1 MNGLRLLLLLSATLL
16 GACGY
21 VRSEHYDLSDTRD
34 QVTIG
39 QMLNS
44 DNQVIDAHGAL
55 RLHAQALFL
64 QLRDLH
70 ADIGTHQMHCRLQ
83 DAHGDIIDEQT
94 QSIVQAPGQTLL
106 LGICYF
112 PLRRDL
118 VTGLWHY
125 DIDLDDAP
133 VADNHLIMRP

>member
-1 MNGLRLLLLLSATLL
+1 MPHLIETIDALEARGVGFRSLTESIDITTPGGRL
-16 GACGY
+16 
-21 VRSEHYDLSDTRD
+21 VF
-34 QVTIG
+34 
-39 QMLNS
+39 
-44 DNQVIDAHGAL
+44 NQVIDAHGAL

-70 ADIGTHQMHCRLQ
+70 ADIGTHQIHCRLQ

-112 PLRRDL
+112 PLHRDL

-133 VADNHLIMRP
+133 VADDHLIMRP